1 MVSTGKLGRGKMVWD
16 VLLVG
21 GDILRGRVGVD
32 TRLYSTADAACTD
45 RENVSAWNSAA
56 EMQGYYYARSGK
68 ATCKSRVPSQKRNK
82 DAADGIFYEYASPHQ
97 APQCRMTRHSAVA
110 RHLTCSHVNH
120 TCDFSLKIFS
130 SLRLSQSVLKSGV
143 REKVFRAVIG
153 RQQSE
158 RAETKVKCFSRHGQG
173 D

>member
-1 MVSTGKLGRGKMVWD
+1 MVSTSKLGRGKMVWD

-68 ATCKSRVPSQKRNK
+68 ATCKSRVPSQK
-82 DAADGIFYEYASPHQ
+82 ET
-97 APQCRMTRHSAVA
+97 RMPRTAYFMSMHRRTRRHSAA
-110 RHLTCSHVNH
+110 
-120 TCDFSLKIFS
+120 
-130 SLRLSQSVLKSGV
+130 
-143 REKVFRAVIG
+143 
-153 RQQSE
+153 
-158 RAETKVKCFSRHGQG
+158 
-173 D
+173 

>member
-1 MVSTGKLGRGKMVWD
+1 MYVRESVDVLMFQQTPSNGIKCVVLRPKSVKSDTCGHETVCTGNLGRGKMVWD

-21 GDILRGRVGVD
+21 GDSLRGRVGVD

-110 RHLTCSHVNH
+110 RHLTCSHA
-120 TCDFSLKIFS
+120 I
-130 SLRLSQSVLKSGV
+130 
-143 REKVFRAVIG
+143 
-153 RQQSE
+153 
-158 RAETKVKCFSRHGQG
+158 SRVPT
-173 D
+173 